1 MLDTSKLIGKL
12 DCLVSLLNGEL
23 ARVYDALA
31 PLKECKV
38 NLRAK
43 QPWYDQEMK
52 ALKRKVHKYEKKWL
66 KYKLDSLW
74 VAFKKVRNSY
84 FGLLNA
90 KKRTTLQDKIQEC
103 TKDS

>member
-1 MLDTSKLIGKL
+1 M
-12 DCLVSLLNGEL
+12 
-23 ARVYDALA
+23 A

-38 NLRAK
+38 NLRA
-43 QPWYDQEMK
+43 QQAWYDQHMK
-52 ALKRKVHKYEKKWL
+52 TLKRKVHKYEKKWL

-84 FGLLNA
+84 FGLLNKR
-90 KKRTTLQDKIQEC
+90 KKSSIQDKIQEC